1 MNNISSIQQSYLDLK
16 KSRKIETIENNYIS
30 ESWIRCL
37 EKGYD
42 HSKIPESK
50 VMSQQNLNRARDEN
64 QNVRKF
70 VLPELELLFSQIAGT
85 NFMVAYADQHGT
97 VLDTIYDTEFSENSA
112 KKVVIPGSSWTE
124 ELKGTNGLGLAVKTK
139 KASIVEGKEHFFDT
153 CCELSCFAS
162 PIFDHK
168 GNVLGVIDASS
179 DARSREQHTLALVKL
194 ASRSVETRI
203 FVEQFKSN
211 MIIGFHPRKEY
222 LSTTSM
228 GLIALNEDGFISGVN
243 VTGKMMLHGI
253 NFDDEL
259 TFSKVFSSSFGT
271 IIKKLKT
278 NDLVQITDWMGSTV
292 FAYKYQN
299 GFKRNFLSENVSSL
313 EQKDFTPCKSCS
325 ESLIK
330 SKTCIMIKTKFDEN
344 NNNYSK
350 TARELGI
357 SRTTIYKH
365 LENLS

>member
-1 MNNISSIQQSYLDLK
+1 MVNNLNNIEQNFKDLK
-16 KSRKIETIENNYIS
+16 KIRKIEELDKDYIS

-42 HSKIPESK
+42 PKKTPDNE
-50 VMSQQNLNRARDEN
+50 VMSQHELNQIREKN
-64 QNVRKF
+64 HYVRQF
-70 VLPELELLFSQIAGT
+70 VLPELQLLNSQIAGT
-85 NFMVAYADQHGT
+85 NFMVAYADEKGT
-97 VLDTIYDTEFSENSA
+97 VLDTIYDTEFLDNSA

-168 GNVLGVIDASS
+168 GKVLGVIDASS

-203 FVEQFKSN
+203 FVEQFKNS

-228 GLIALNEDGFISGVN
+228 GLIAVNEEGIILGVN
-243 VTGKMMLHGI
+243 TTGKMMLYGI
-253 NFDDEL
+253 NLEQETEFNN
-259 TFSKVFSSSFGT
+259 VFSSHFNS
-271 IIKKLKT
+271 IINKLKN

-292 FAYKYQN
+292 FAVKYQN
-299 GFKRNFLSENVSSL
+299 GYERSYVWEYETKNLKEEIKACNICLNSE
-313 EQKDFTPCKSCS
+313 
-325 ESLIK
+325 IK
-330 SKTCIMIKTKFDEN
+330 KNTCIFIRKTFEEN
-344 NNNYSK
+344 NKNYSK
-350 TARELGI
+350 TARILGI

-365 LENLS
+365 IENN